1 VSRRV
6 TLGLA
11 ALRAAGIAALL
22 VLLWDPPWLPG
33 RPVRRPPLVL
43 LDASL
48 SLTGTGGRWQEALD
62 SARRLA
68 GDGGVIWRFGT
79 GVAAFDTLPPAG
91 GASRLAPA
99 LAAAAARAGPVI
111 VITDGAIDDLAALP
125 ADLVARPR
133 VVTLPRP
140 PFADAYLAAVTGQR
154 RLAATD
160 TLRLAVSV
168 GVAGS
173 REQMAGRPE
182 GLAGARGVLALR
194 LGDRPL
200 ASRAVTLPDSGTI
213 VFELEVPAARL
224 PAGPAALTVALEG
237 AADAEPRDDA
247 RVLVVET
254 AARPAVVVLADPP
267 DWEVRFLARALA
279 DVVRAPVRTYVRF
292 HPDAGWRDG
301 ATLGPVGEGEVARA
315 LAAARLVVH
324 GAGAGRA
331 GTGRGAARLV
341 LAPAEGE
348 GDWYV
353 AAPPP
358 SPVAGA
364 LAGIARDSLPPL
376 AGVAP
381 AAGDSGGAVALAAA
395 LARRGRPAPVVT
407 LREVDGARVAT
418 VAASG
423 FWRWGFRGGTPEVA
437 YRALVAALAD
447 WLLGEEGWGRRERFV
462 PVTPE
467 VPNGRPLT
475 WRWQASG
482 AAVGVALRLSGRDGE
497 RRDTLRFD
505 AGGRADLSLPPGIYR
520 YAAADGV
527 ERGVVAVET
536 YSDEWPPAA
545 VTLAAQP
552 GTAGGSGERRG
563 PRDTWW
569 VFAFAIAAFAAEWYW
584 RRREGLP

>member
-1 VSRRV
+1 M
-6 TLGLA
+6 TLGPA

-33 RPVRRPPLVL
+33 RPVQRPPLVL

-48 SLTGTGGRWQEALD
+48 SLTGTGGRWREALD

-68 GDGGVIWRFGT
+68 GDGGVIWRFGS
-79 GVAAFDTLPPAG
+79 GVAAFDTLPPAA
-91 GASRLAPA
+91 GASRLGPA
-99 LAAAAARAGPVI
+99 LAAAAARAGPVT

-125 ADLVARPR
+125 ADLLARPR

-140 PFADAYLAAVTGQR
+140 DFTDAFLAAVTGQR

-168 GVAGS
+168 GKSGSREPGALKDSLTLAGS
-173 REQMAGRPE
+173 RTVVVR
-182 GLAGARGVLALR
+182 V
-194 LGDRPL
+194 GDRRL
-200 ASRAVTLPDSGTI
+200 ASRAITLPDSGTI
-213 VFELEVPAARL
+213 VVELEVPAARL
-224 PAGPAALTVALEG
+224 PSGPAALTVALEG
-237 AADAEPRDDA
+237 AADAEPRDDV

-254 AARPAVVVLADPP
+254 AARPVVVVLADPP

-301 ATLGPVGEGEVARA
+301 ATLGPVGGGEVARA
-315 LAAARLVVH
+315 LADARLVVH
-324 GAGAGRA
+324 GPGVAPARTA
-331 GTGRGAARLV
+331 RGVARLV
-341 LAPAEGE
+341 LAPPVGE

-353 AAPPP
+353 TAPPP

-364 LAGIARDSLPPL
+364 LTGIARDSLPPL
-376 AGVAP
+376 SGVAP
-381 AAGDSGGAVALAAA
+381 GAGDTGVVVALAAA
-395 LARRGRPAPVVT
+395 LARRGQPAPVVT
-407 LREVDGARVAT
+407 LQEAGGARVVT

-423 FWRWGFRGGTPEVA
+423 FWRWGFRGGAPDVA

-447 WLLGEEGWGRRERFV
+447 WLLGEPGAGSRERFV
-462 PVTPE
+462 PLTLE
-467 VPNGRPLT
+467 TPNGMPLT
-475 WRWQASG
+475 WQWR
-482 AAVGVALRLSGRDGE
+482 AAAAPRDVVLRLTGPDGE

-505 AGGRADLSLPPGIYR
+505 AAGRADLSLPPGIYR
-520 YAAADGV
+520 YAAVDGV

-536 YSDEWPPAA
+536 YSDEWRPAA
-545 VTLAAQP
+545 VTLAPQP
-552 GTAGGSGERRG
+552 GTAGGARERRG

-569 VFAFAIAAFAAEWYW
+569 LFAFAIAAFAAEWYW